1 MFIVQNQS
9 SPGAVLN
16 GLLDI
21 MRPGIVGVRICSA
34 YISLPGSQM
43 LFEWIAR
50 SAADG
55 DPATVKKTI
64 VTSLDFGLT
73 EPAALR
79 FWRDMDNSRVLV
91 AGAPHLAAGQLTTHA
106 AFHPKL
112 YIFDRPDG
120 TAGSLVGSA
129 NLTSRGLTVNTEVGW
144 LGMEH
149 HAPEPLNDVWNA
161 AIDPAIDLTPE
172 ILDQYSELRQRAPV
186 EPQGEDMES
195 APALYVHDHGDYPLM
210 ADAAI
215 DPGDFEQMWVQALLL
230 SGGSGSQLELPR
242 GSHRFFGATYDAY
255 DDPHVTR
262 IVEPTL
268 VTGTSE
274 WPNRPLRWHG
284 DNQMERLNLPTLLQ
298 GGYSY
303 EHSLILFRR
312 IEQNTFELRVHPWNS
327 DVARSF
333 VEASR
338 VQELLFLVGR
348 GSPRLVGLLA

>member
-9 SPGAVLN
+9 SPGAVLS

-21 MRPGIVGVRICSA
+21 MRRGVTSVRICSA
-34 YISLPGSQM
+34 YISLSGSQM

-50 SAADG
+50 SSTDG
-55 DPATVKKTI
+55 DPATVEKTI

-73 EPAALR
+73 EPGALR

-91 AGAPHLAAGQLTTHA
+91 AGAPHLGAGRLTTHA

-112 YIFDRPDG
+112 YIFDRQDG

-129 NLTSRGLTVNTEVGW
+129 NLTSRGLTVNAEVGW
-144 LGMEH
+144 LEMAH
-149 HAPEPLNDVWNA
+149 HAPEPLNHAWNE
-161 AIDPAIDLTPE
+161 AIDTAVDLTPA
-172 ILDQYSELRQRAPV
+172 ILDQYSGLRQRIPI
-186 EPQGEDMES
+186 ELQGEEMAS
-195 APALYVHDHGDYPLM
+195 APALQVREQGDYPLM
-210 ADAAI
+210 TDAPI
-215 DPGDFEQMWVQALLL
+215 NPGDFEQMWVQALLL

-242 GSHRFFGATYDAY
+242 GSHRFFGATYQAY
-255 DDPHVTR
+255 DDRHVTD
-262 IVEPTL
+262 IVKPTL
-268 VTGTSE
+268 VSGTRE
-274 WPNRPLRWHG
+274 WPNRPVRWHG
-284 DNQMERLNLPTLLQ
+284 DNQMERFNLPTLLQ

-312 IEQNTFELRVHPWNS
+312 IEQNTFELRVHLWDS

-338 VQELLFLVGR
+338 LQELLFLAGR
-348 GSPRLVGLLA
+348 GSPRFAGLLA